1 MARYRDY
8 ARYLFP
14 QLTPAVRALLV
25 ITSAIFVLTYFPA
38 RLAGFGLPYYL
49 FGLEPYSVTHNF
61 YVWQLATYLFLHAGF
76 FHIIFNMFV
85 LWQFGPDLE
94 SLWGSQQFVFFYF
107 FTGVGA
113 GLIDVLAGPN
123 SPTLTIGC
131 SGALF
136 GIMIA
141 WALLFPDRLIYLYML
156 IPIKAK
162 WFVLIIGTIEFINEL
177 SQPGS
182 GISHIAHLGGLLFGY
197 IYIRGLGLPNRF
209 QHRYDEWRRARLR
222 KRFEIYMRRH
232 DKKDDRDRWVN

>member
-1 MARYRDY
+1 MARYREY

-14 QLTPAVRALLV
+14 HLTPAVRALLV
-25 ITSAIFVLTYFPA
+25 ITSGIFVLTYFPA
-38 RLAGFGLPYYL
+38 RLAGWALPYYL
-49 FGLEPYSVTHNF
+49 FGLQPYAVTHNF
-61 YVWQLATYLFLHAGF
+61 YIWQLATYLFLHAGF

-123 SPTLTIGC
+123 SATLTIGC

-182 GISHIAHLGGLLFGY
+182 GISHVAHLGGLLFGY

-209 QHRYDEWRRARLR
+209 QNRYDEWRRARLR

-232 DKKDDRDRWVN
+232 DKKDDRDRWIN

>member
-1 MARYRDY
+1 MARYREY

-14 QLTPAVRALLV
+14 TLTPAVRTLLLV
-25 ITSAIFVLTYFPA
+25 TSGIFVLTYFPA
-38 RLAGFGLPYYL
+38 RLAGWALPYYWL
-49 FGLEPYSVTHNF
+49 GLQPYTVTHNF
-61 YVWQLATYLFLHAGF
+61 YIWQLATYLFLHAGF

-94 SLWGSQQFVFFYF
+94 NLWGSQQFVFFYF

-123 SPTLTIGC
+123 SATLTIGC

-177 SQPGS
+177 SAPGS
-182 GISHIAHLGGLLFGY
+182 GISHVAHLGGLLFGY
-197 IYIRGLGLPNRF
+197 LYIRGFGLPSRF
-209 QHRYDEWRRARLR
+209 QNRYDEWRRARLR
-222 KRFEIYMRRH
+222 KRFEIYMRRQ
-232 DKKDDRDRWVN
+232 DRKDDRDRWVN